1 MATRT
6 DIIAKTYKC
15 LDEVYPDAPLS
26 SDIDEFHIEDFV
38 DDAIRFIG
46 RVAPVRALGEGTS
59 FIPEAPKAEGE
70 GAATTT
76 TTTASDSYLRV
87 NPVPLPAGFVRLV
100 AFQMSDWALPVT
112 DALYSD
118 SPRYQQQADPIL
130 MGTTKR
136 PVVFVCDG
144 DKNLEYY
151 SSTGTIKKA
160 QAFVVSTT
168 HEYPEQLSN
177 VIAWKTTEMVLSV
190 MNDAQ
195 AVQFAQAQL
204 KQLFEA
210 L

>member
-46 RVAPVRALGEGTS
+46 RVAPVRALGEGVL
-59 FIPEAPKAEGE
+59 FVPEKEPQEGVN
-70 GAATTT
+70 TTT
-76 TTTASDSYLRV
+76 QTDDDLHLRV
-87 NPVPLPAGFVRLV
+87 NPVPLPSGFVRLI

-118 SPRYQQQADPIL
+118 NPRYRQQADPIL

-136 PVVFVCDG
+136 PVVFICDG
-144 DKNLEYY
+144 GKNLEYY

-160 QAFVVSTT
+160 QAFIVGA
-168 HEYPEQLSN
+168 ENYPEALAD

>member
-1 MATRT
+1 MATRSQ
-6 DIIAKTYKC
+6 IVEKAYKC
-15 LDEVYPDAPLS
+15 LDEVYPDTPLS

-46 RVAPVRALGEGTS
+46 RVAPVRALGVGVS
-59 FIPEAPKAEGE
+59 FVPEQEPQEGE
-70 GAATTT
+70 STTT
-76 TTTASDSYLRV
+76 QTDNDSHLRV
-87 NPVPLPAGFVRLV
+87 NPVPLLSGFVRLI

-160 QAFVVSTT
+160 QAFVVSVSAN
-168 HEYPEQLSN
+168 YPEQLSEA
-177 VIAWKTTEMVLSV
+177 IAWKTAELVLSA

-195 AVQFAQAQL
+195 GVQFAQAQL
-204 KQLFEA
+204 KQLLEA

>member
-1 MATRT
+1 MATRSQ
-6 DIIAKTYKC
+6 IVEKAYKC
-15 LDEVYPDAPLS
+15 LDEVYPDTPLS

-46 RVAPVRALGEGTS
+46 RVAPVRALGVGTS
-59 FIPEAPKAEGE
+59 FKPQEGE
-70 GAATTT
+70 NTTSQT
-76 TTTASDSYLRV
+76 DNDSHLRV
-87 NPVPLPAGFVRLV
+87 NPVSLPLGFVRLI

-118 SPRYQQQADPIL
+118 NPRYRQQADPIL
-130 MGTTKR
+130 MGTPKR
-136 PVVFVCDG
+136 PVVFICDG
-144 DKNLEYY
+144 GKNLEYY

-160 QAFVVSTT
+160 QAFIVGADN
-168 HEYPEQLSN
+168 YPEALAD

>member
-46 RVAPVRALGEGTS
+46 RVAPVRALGEGVS
-59 FIPEAPKAEGE
+59 FVPEKEPQEGE
-70 GAATTT
+70 NTTPQT
-76 TTTASDSYLRV
+76 DNDLHLRV
-87 NPVPLPAGFVRLV
+87 NPVPLPPGFVCLI

-112 DALYSD
+112 DALHSD

-136 PVVFVCDG
+136 PVVFICDG
-144 DKNLEYY
+144 GKNLEYY

-160 QAFVVSTT
+160 QAFIVGA
-168 HEYPEQLSN
+168 ENYPEVLAN
-177 VIAWKTTEMVLSV
+177 VIAWKTAEMVLSV

>member
-1 MATRT
+1 MATRSQ
-6 DIIAKTYKC
+6 IVEKAYKC
-15 LDEVYPDAPLS
+15 LDEVYPDTPLS

-59 FIPEAPKAEGE
+59 FMPEAPKAEGE

-76 TTTASDSYLRV
+76 TTASDSYLRV
-87 NPVPLPAGFVRLV
+87 NPVLLPTGFVRLI

-160 QAFVVSTT
+160 QAFVVSDTA
-168 HEYPEQLSN
+168 EYPEQLSN
-177 VIAWKTTEMVLSV
+177 VIAWKTAEMVLSA

-195 AVQFAQAQL
+195 GVQFAQAQL
-204 KQLFEA
+204 KQLLEA

>member
-6 DIIAKTYKC
+6 DIIQKAYKC
-15 LDEVYPDAPLS
+15 LDEVYPDTPLS
-26 SDIDEFHIEDFV
+26 SDMEEFHIEDFV

-46 RVAPVRALGEGTS
+46 RVAPVRALGVGASFVPEKEPQEGKNTTS
-59 FIPEAPKAEGE
+59 Q
-70 GAATTT
+70 TDN
-76 TTTASDSYLRV
+76 DSHLRV
-87 NPVPLPAGFVRLV
+87 NPVPLSPGFVRLI

-144 DKNLEYY
+144 DTNLEYY

-168 HEYPEQLSN
+168 QDYPEQLSD
-177 VIAWKTTEMVLSV
+177 VIAWKTAEMVLSAI
-190 MNDAQ
+190 NDAQ

>member
-15 LDEVYPDAPLS
+15 LDEVYPDTPLS

-46 RVAPVRALGEGTS
+46 RVAPVRALGEGSS
-59 FIPEAPKAEGE
+59 FMPEAPKAEGE

-87 NPVPLPAGFVRLV
+87 NPVQLPTGFVRLI

-118 SPRYQQQADPIL
+118 NPRYQQQADPIL

-136 PVVFVCDG
+136 PVAFICDG
-144 DKNLEYY
+144 GKNLEYY

-160 QAFVVSTT
+160 QAFIVGADN
-168 HEYPEQLSN
+168 YPEALAD
-177 VIAWKTTEMVLSV
+177 VIAWKTAEMVLSV

>member
-1 MATRT
+1 MATRSQ
-6 DIIAKTYKC
+6 IVEKAYKC
-15 LDEVYPDAPLS
+15 LDEVYPDTPLS

-46 RVAPVRALGEGTS
+46 RVAPVRALGEGES
-59 FIPEAPKAEGE
+59 FVPPTTQEG
-70 GAATTT
+70 
-76 TTTASDSYLRV
+76 
-87 NPVPLPAGFVRLV
+87 NPVTLPKGFVRLI

-160 QAFVVSTT
+160 QAFVVSDTA
-168 HEYPEQLSN
+168 EYPEQLSN
-177 VIAWKTTEMVLSV
+177 VIAWKTAEMVLSA

>member
-6 DIIAKTYKC
+6 EIIQKAYKC
-15 LDEVYPDAPLS
+15 LDEVYPDTPLS
-26 SDIDEFHIEDFV
+26 SDIEEFRVEDFV

-59 FIPEAPKAEGE
+59 FMPKAPEAEGE

-76 TTTASDSYLRV
+76 TTTTALDSYLRV
-87 NPVPLPAGFVRLV
+87 NPVLLPIGFVRLI

-136 PVVFVCDG
+136 PVVFICDG
-144 DKNLEYY
+144 GKNLEYY

-160 QAFVVSTT
+160 QAFIVGADN
-168 HEYPEQLSN
+168 YPEALAD

-195 AVQFAQAQL
+195 AVQFVQAQL

>member
-46 RVAPVRALGEGTS
+46 RVAPVRALGEGVS
-59 FIPEAPKAEGE
+59 FVPEKDPQEGVN
-70 GAATTT
+70 TTT
-76 TTTASDSYLRV
+76 QTDDDLHLRV
-87 NPVPLPAGFVRLV
+87 NPVPLPSGFVRLI

-160 QAFVVSTT
+160 QAFIVGA
-168 HEYPEQLSN
+168 ENYPEALAD

>member
-6 DIIAKTYKC
+6 EIIQKAYKC
-15 LDEVYPDAPLS
+15 LDEVYPNTPLS
-26 SDIDEFHIEDFV
+26 SDIEEFRVEDFV

-59 FIPEAPKAEGE
+59 FMPEAPKAEGE

-87 NPVPLPAGFVRLV
+87 NPVPLLPGFVRLI

-136 PVVFVCDG
+136 PVVFICDG

-160 QAFVVSTT
+160 QAFIVGTNN
-168 HEYPEQLSN
+168 YPEALAD
-177 VIAWKTTEMVLSV
+177 VIAWKTAEMVLSV

>member
-1 MATRT
+1 MATRSN
-6 DIIAKTYKC
+6 IIEKAYKC

-26 SDIDEFHIEDFV
+26 SDVEEFRVADFV

-46 RVAPVRALGEGTS
+46 RVAPIRALGEGIS
-59 FIPEAPKAEGE
+59 FIPEVPKAEGE

-76 TTTASDSYLRV
+76 TTTEKDSYLRV
-87 NPVPLPAGFVRLV
+87 NPVPLPPGFVRLI
-100 AFQMSDWALPVT
+100 AFQMSDWALPIT

-144 DKNLEYY
+144 GKNLEYY

-160 QAFVVSTT
+160 QAFTVGAND
-168 HEYPEQLSN
+168 YPEALAN
-177 VIAWKTTEMVLSV
+177 VIAWKTAEMVLSA
-190 MNDAQ
+190 MNDVQ

>member
-15 LDEVYPDAPLS
+15 LDEVYPDTPLS

-59 FIPEAPKAEGE
+59 FIPEAPSAEGE

-87 NPVPLPAGFVRLV
+87 NPVPLPAGFVRLI

-112 DALYSD
+112 DALHSD
-118 SPRYQQQADPIL
+118 NPRYQQQADPIL

-136 PVVFVCDG
+136 PVVFICDG
-144 DKNLEYY
+144 GKSLEYY

-160 QAFVVSTT
+160 QAFIVGA
-168 HEYPEQLSN
+168 ENYPEALAN
-177 VIAWKTTEMVLSV
+177 VIAWKTAEMVLSV

>member
-1 MATRT
+1 MATRSQ
-6 DIIAKTYKC
+6 IVEKAYKC
-15 LDEVYPDAPLS
+15 LDEVYPDTPLS
-26 SDIDEFHIEDFV
+26 SDIDEFHVEDFV

-46 RVAPVRALGEGTS
+46 RVAPVRALGEGES
-59 FIPEAPKAEGE
+59 FVPSTTQEGN
-70 GAATTT
+70 AAH
-76 TTTASDSYLRV
+76 S
-87 NPVPLPAGFVRLV
+87 NPVTLPKGFVRLI
-100 AFQMSDWALPVT
+100 AFQMSDWALPIT

-160 QAFVVSTT
+160 QAFIVSDTA
-168 HEYPEQLSN
+168 EYPEQLSN
-177 VIAWKTTEMVLSV
+177 VIAWKTAEMVLSA

-195 AVQFAQAQL
+195 GVQFAQAQL
-204 KQLFEA
+204 KQLLEA